1 MASYDPLE
9 HASPATRQRYL
20 NARERRKSREASF
33 QVKVPPSAIQELE
46 AKMQLEAQT
55 QPEAKMQQEQ
65 SSRSEGGLHLKS
77 TKRGLFNTKRG
88 LLPYFFCLS
97 LFFLAIGIIV
107 VVLINPIALQTRL
120 TGIQTTGLVTA
131 TGERDRC
138 QYFTYTFV
146 DSHSQVQQ
154 ITNPS
159 MCESGFQSVGDHVT
173 IWYPQ
178 DHPGQMI
185 TTNDLIFDLIF
196 LLGFSSPMIL
206 LSAFCVVSFV
216 RGSMKQ
222 RRQRKRGDTE
232 GSLF

>member
-1 MASYDPLE
+1 MAPYDPLE

-33 QVKVPPSAIQELE
+33 QVKALPSSIQAL
-46 AKMQLEAQT
+46 
-55 QPEAKMQQEQ
+55 EAKMQQEQ
-65 SSRSEGGLHLKS
+65 SSRRQGGIHLKS
-77 TKRGLFNTKRG
+77 AKRGLFNTKRG
-88 LLPYFFCLS
+88 LLLYFFCLS

-131 TGERDRC
+131 TGQRDRC

-146 DSHSQVQQ
+146 DSYNQVQQ

-178 DHPGQMI
+178 DHPSQMI
-185 TTNDLIFDLIF
+185 TANDLIFDLIF

-206 LSAFCVVSFV
+206 LIAFCLVSFV

-232 GSLF
+232 DVFRP